1 MLNENQQRAH
11 ALALSGKSFFLTGPG
26 GSGKSYVLTQ
36 ICTDLRLRGKEVA
49 LTAMT
54 GCAALLLGK
63 GANTLHS
70 WAGIGLGRES
80 ASALVSLLQQPRFRF
95 LRSRW
100 QTTHTLIIDEV
111 SMLLP
116 ELLEKLDTIAKALR
130 RDMRPM
136 GGLQVILVGDFFQL
150 PPISKTETAVLFETP
165 LWREILEGRCI
176 ELTQIE
182 RQRDPL
188 FLPILAEARRGALS
202 VASCNVLR
210 SRQGLAW
217 DTLEIR
223 PTLLFSRK
231 VDVERINQ
239 EGLAA
244 LTGPR
249 HTYKIETLGGAG
261 VAADRLQKAVARLD
275 KNAPYVEELVL
286 AEGAQVMLI
295 KNQNV
300 ADGLVNGS
308 RGVVTGFADGK
319 PMVKFKTGVVLSIGR
334 VEWESDDIKGVSRR
348 QIPLRLAY
356 ALTIHKAQG
365 ATLDCV
371 CIDIGRYTFDFGQA
385 YVALSR
391 VRDLESLYV
400 LDFDPAAFFVNEKV
414 VAYYDA
420 RAATS
425 APAAPDSEEPTAP

>member
-11 ALALSGKSFFLTGPG
+11 TLALLGKSFFLTGPG
-26 GSGKSYVLTQ
+26 GSGKSYVLAE
-36 ICTDLRLRGKEVA
+36 ICADLKKAGKEVA

-54 GCAALLLGK
+54 GCAALLLGR
-63 GANTLHS
+63 GAATLHS

-80 ASALVSLLQQPRFRF
+80 ATALVKMLHRPPFRF
-95 LRSRW
+95 LLKRWRS
-100 QTTHTLIIDEV
+100 THTLIIDEV

-116 ELLEKLDTIAKALR
+116 ELLEKLDTIARALR
-130 RDMRPM
+130 GTMQPM

-150 PPISKTETAVLFETP
+150 PPITEKESVCLFESA
-165 LWREILEGRCI
+165 LWKDLLGGRCV
-176 ELTQIE
+176 ELTHLE
-182 RQRDPL
+182 RQNDPR
-188 FLPILAEARRGALS
+188 FLPILAEARRGSLS
-202 VASCNVLR
+202 PASTDVLR
-210 SRQGLAW
+210 SRQGLPW

-223 PTLLFSRK
+223 PTMLFSRK
-231 VDVERINQ
+231 VDVERINE

-244 LTGPR
+244 LSGPR
-249 HTYKIETLGGAG
+249 HTYKVETLGGLG
-261 VAADRLQKAVARLD
+261 IPADRLQKAVTKLD
-275 KNAPYVEELVL
+275 KHAPYATELVL

-295 KNQNV
+295 KNSNV

-308 RGVVTGFADGK
+308 RGVVTGFTPDGK
-319 PMVKFKTGVVLSIGR
+319 PMVKFRNGATLPIGKK
-334 VEWESDDIKGVSRR
+334 EWESDELKGVSRH

-371 CIDIGRYTFDFGQA
+371 CIDIGRTTFAEGQA

-400 LDFDPAAFFVNEKV
+400 LDFDPAAFMANEKV
-414 VAYYDA
+414 LAYYDTLA
-420 RAATS
+420 SHST
-425 APAAPDSEEPTAP
+425 